1 MLAIERRNAIL
12 AHLSV
17 EGKVVVS
24 DLSREFSVTEE
35 TIRRDLEKLDQDG
48 LAKKTYGGA
57 VKVDNFNIDLPFHVR
72 KQSNITRKQKIG
84 YLVADMVQDGDYI
97 MVDASSTALNVIKSI
112 LHKKKITLI
121 TNSIEILIELCNK
134 PDWNIISTGGT
145 LKEGGLSLVGYQA
158 ERLVSG
164 FHVDMAICSC
174 KGVDMQSGVTDS
186 NERDSEMKKAF
197 FASATRKVLA
207 VDSSKFDK
215 VSFVK
220 VCTLQEIDTIVT
232 DEDPGVTWK
241 NYFAENGT
249 TLVFEG
255 QEFLDESEGR

>member
-12 AHLSV
+12 SRLSM

-35 TIRRDLEKLDQDG
+35 TIRRDLEKLDRDG

-57 VKVDNFNIDLPFHVR
+57 VKIDSFNIDLPFHVR
-72 KQSNITRKQKIG
+72 QQSNVQGKQQIAAIIG
-84 YLVADMVQDGDYI
+84 DMIQDGDYI
-97 MVDASSTALNVIKSI
+97 MLDASTTALYVVKSI
-112 LHKKKITLI
+112 LQRKKITLI

-134 PDWNIISTGGT
+134 PDWTIISTGGM

-158 ERLVSG
+158 ERMVSG
-164 FHVDMAICSC
+164 FHVDLAVCSC
-174 KGVDMQSGVTDS
+174 KGIDFEMGVTDS
-186 NERDSEMKKAF
+186 NERDSEIKKAF
-197 FASATRKVLA
+197 FHAAKRRVLA

-220 VCTLQEIDTIVT
+220 VCGIGEVDTVVT
-232 DEDPGVTWK
+232 DRNPGERWKERVSEQGASLIYEREQLAED
-241 NYFAENGT
+241 
-249 TLVFEG
+249 
-255 QEFLDESEGR
+255 